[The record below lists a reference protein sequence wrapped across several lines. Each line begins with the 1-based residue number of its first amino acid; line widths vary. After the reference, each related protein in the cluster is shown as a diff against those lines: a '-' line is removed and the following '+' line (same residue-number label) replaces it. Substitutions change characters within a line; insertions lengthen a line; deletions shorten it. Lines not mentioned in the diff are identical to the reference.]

1 MMTIPFGIGVLYM
14 YVYACAVEVTKKK
27 HRKDDQGETTE
38 IKFSDSSETVKS
50 SKYSQ

>member
-1 MMTIPFGIGVLYM
+1 MMTIPFGTGFLYM
-14 YVYACAVEVTKKK
+14 YVYACAFEVRKKK
-27 HRKDDQGETTE
+27 QRKDDQRETTE